1 MRLLTLLILLN
12 VMGGDISKIA
22 KVNKLKKTAEAA
34 YKNGNFEEAISTF
47 RSLTD
52 SLGVNEDPV
61 LLNLANAY
69 FQTKDTANALQYYAR
84 ILGSDDEKIRS
95 LAYQQ
100 IGVINQQQNKLPE
113 ALTQFKQSLKSD
125 PSNAGA
131 RYNYELLK
139 KIMDEQQQQDDK
151 NKDKD
156 IEPSEYAKKLK
167 AQADQLAAQNMFGQ
181 ALNIMQMGLKED
193 ETVAAYNEFIT
204 KLNDVVE
211 SQE

>member
-1 MRLLTLLILLN
+1 MRLLIFLTLLNI
-12 VMGGDISKIA
+12 MGSDINKIA
-22 KVNKLKKTAEAA
+22 RVNKLKRAAETA
-34 YKNGNFEEAISTF
+34 YRNGNFEEAISSF

-61 LLNLANAY
+61 LLNLANSY
-69 FQTKDTANALQYYAR
+69 FQTKDTASAMQYYAR
-84 ILGSDDEKIRS
+84 ILGSDNDEMRS

-100 IGVINQQQNKLPE
+100 LGVINQQQNKLSE
-113 ALTQFKQSLKSD
+113 ALAHFKSALKSD
-125 PSNAGA
+125 PSNEDA

-139 KIMDEQQQQDDK
+139 KIIDEQQQDEKDK
-151 NKDKD
+151 NKD
-156 IEPSEYAKKLK
+156 IEPSDYAKKLK
-167 AQADQLAAQNMFGQ
+167 EQADLLAAQNMFAQ

-211 SQE
+211 SQK